1 VSPVGERLS
10 LGDVERARA
19 VLARHLRPTPLRPGL
34 CAPGADLLLKLE
46 CWQPTGSFKVRGA
59 THLLSTLTDDERR
72 RGVVAASA
80 GNHALGVAFAASRL
94 GAGLRVTLF
103 VPRTAPRSKVEKLR
117 RFPVEIRETGETYD
131 DAVEAARAF
140 ERDAGAVFVHA
151 YEDPR
156 TAAGQGTVGLE
167 ILDECPEVA
176 AVLVP
181 VGGGGLVAG
190 LATAVKAKAPDV
202 RIVAVQPDASPAL
215 RESLRLG
222 RPLLTYPSGPTLADG
237 LSGGIGE
244 ILFDHRDLVD
254 EVVTVSEEE
263 IEEAIVAIV
272 ASDQVVAEASGA
284 VGVAAL
290 RAGKVAGAGR
300 GPVVAV
306 VTGGNLDAH
315 VLARLL
321 GSRYRDGESGR

>member
-1 VSPVGERLS
+1 MSPDRLRLGEVEWARS
-10 LGDVERARA
+10 VLGRY
-19 VLARHLRPTPLRPGL
+19 LRPTPLRESGT
-34 CAPGADLLLKLE
+34 APGVDLRLKLE

-59 THLLSTLTDDERR
+59 LHLLSTLAEEERR

-94 GAGLRVTLF
+94 GGAVRATLF
-103 VPRTAPRSKVEKLR
+103 VPRTAPRSKVDKLR
-117 RFPVEIRETGETYD
+117 RFPVEVQETGDTYD

-140 ERDAGAVFVHA
+140 ERETGAVYVHA
-151 YEDPR
+151 YDDRR

-167 ILDECPEVA
+167 VLDECPEVA
-176 AVLVP
+176 TVLVP
-181 VGGGGLVAG
+181 VGGGGLIAG
-190 LATAVKAKAPDV
+190 LATAVKARAGDV
-202 RIVAVQPDASPAL
+202 RVVAVQPEASPAL

-222 RPLLTYPSGPTLADG
+222 RALLTYPATPTLADG
-237 LSGGIGE
+237 LSGGIGQIVFE
-244 ILFDHRDLVD
+244 HRDLLD

-263 IEEAIVAIV
+263 IEDAMVALL

-290 RAGKVAGAGR
+290 RAGKVGGAGR

-306 VTGGNLDAH
+306 VTGGNVDARVLKH
-315 VLARLL
+315 LLARRLPA
-321 GSRYRDGESGR
+321 DGDAR